1 LTERLKH
8 AILLEVFTDERN
20 WHGNS
25 FYKKKEE
32 FIMNEK
38 KIMAL
43 ADKNIMNTYRRVPI
57 VLTKGEGVRL
67 WDAGGKEY
75 LDFVAG
81 IAVCNLGHSHP
92 HVVKAIKKQVK
103 NLTHVSNLY
112 YTQPQAEVA
121 ALLTKHSFADQAFFC
136 NSGAEANE
144 AAIKLA
150 RKYAHE
156 NLGPDKFELI
166 TMKDSFHGRTMA
178 TITATGQEKFQ
189 FGFTPLLDGFKYVP
203 FNDPAALEAAIT
215 PKTCGIM
222 LEPIQGEGGVII
234 PDASYLAAV
243 RDICNR
249 HKILMIV
256 DEVQTGIGR
265 TGKLFAYEYSGI
277 KPDIM
282 TLAKALGNGFPVGA
296 MLATMKS
303 PGLLVPVI
311 TRPRLA
317 ATCWP
322 WRRPRPRSKRCW
334 TKACWKIVKNG
345 RLFSGEPSSLE
356 GETSDHSSV
365 RGKGLMLACAL
376 TTEGVDIVQTCQERG
391 LLIKLHRR
399 QNAPFCSALISLNK
413 TLMLLLQYSMRSW
426 RGNEKGL
433 AEF

>member
-1 LTERLKH
+1 MK
-8 AILLEVFTDERN
+8 
-20 WHGNS
+20 
-25 FYKKKEE
+25 
-32 FIMNEK
+32 EK

-57 VLTKGEGVRL
+57 ALVKGEGARL
-67 WDAGGKEY
+67 WDANGKEY

-92 HVVKAIKKQVK
+92 NVVKAIKKQAK
-103 NLTHVSNLY
+103 NLMHVSNLY
-112 YTQPQAEVA
+112 YTRPQGEVA
-121 ALLTKHSFADQAFFC
+121 RLLTKHSFADKVFFC

-156 NLGPDKFELI
+156 NLGDDKFELI

-203 FNDPAALEAAIT
+203 FNDPATLEDAIS
-215 PKTCGIM
+215 PRTCGIM

-234 PDASYLAAV
+234 PDEQYLAKV
-243 RDICNR
+243 RDICDR

-277 KPDIM
+277 QPDIM

-296 MLATMKS
+296 MLATDKVAGAFG
-303 PGLLVPVI
+303 PGNHASTFGGNLLAMAAAKATLETMLEEGVLENCQKMGEYF
-311 TRPRLA
+311 LA
-317 ATCWP
+317 KLQAL
-322 WRRPRPRSKRCW
+322 
-334 TKACWKIVKNG
+334 KAKHAMIAG
-345 RLFSGEPSSLE
+345 
-356 GETSDHSSV
+356 V
-365 RGKGLMLACAL
+365 RGRGLMLACAL
-376 TTEGVDIVQTCQERG
+376 TIEGADIVRVCQERG
-391 LLIKLHRR
+391 LLI
-399 QNAPFCSALISLNK
+399 NCTGGK
-413 TLMLLLQYSMRSW
+413 TLRFVPPLTIT
-426 RGNEKGL
+426 EKDIDMAVATLDAVMEGR
-433 AEF
+433 

>member
-1 LTERLKH
+1 MK
-8 AILLEVFTDERN
+8 
-20 WHGNS
+20 
-25 FYKKKEE
+25 
-32 FIMNEK
+32 EK

-43 ADKNIMNTYRRVPI
+43 ADQNIMNTYRRVPI
-57 VLTKGEGVRL
+57 TLVKGEGARL
-67 WDAGGKEY
+67 TDANGKEY

-92 HVVKAIKKQVK
+92 QVVKAIKKQVK

-121 ALLTKHSFADQAFFC
+121 ALLVKHSFADKAFFC

-156 NLGPDKFELI
+156 NLGADKFELI

-203 FNDPAALEAAIT
+203 FNDLATLEAAIT

-234 PDASYLAAV
+234 PDAQYLAGV
-243 RDICNR
+243 RDICDR
-249 HKILMIV
+249 HKLLMIV

-296 MLATMKS
+296 MLATNEVANAFT
-303 PGLLVPVI
+303 PGNHASTFGGNLLAM
-311 TRPRLA
+311 A
-317 ATCWP
+317 AAHATLKTMLEEGILDNCLKMGEYFLEKL
-322 WRRPRPRSKRCW
+322 RSLQKKHAIISGAR
-334 TKACWKIVKNG
+334 G
-345 RLFSGEPSSLE
+345 R
-356 GETSDHSSV
+356 
-365 RGKGLMLACAL
+365 GLMLACGL
-376 TTEGVDIVQTCQERG
+376 TIDGADIVKACQEKG
-391 LLIKLHRR
+391 LLI
-399 QNAPFCSALISLNK
+399 NCTGGK
-413 TLMLLLQYSMRSW
+413 TLRFVPPLIIAQKDIDEAMSILDAVME
-426 RGNEKGL
+426 GNGK
-433 AEF
+433 

>member
-1 LTERLKH
+1 
-8 AILLEVFTDERN
+8 
-20 WHGNS
+20 
-25 FYKKKEE
+25 
-32 FIMNEK
+32 
-38 KIMAL
+38 MAL

-57 VLTKGEGVRL
+57 ALTKGEGVKV
-67 WDAGGKEY
+67 WDAEGKEY

-92 HVVKAIKKQVK
+92 NVVKAIKKQVK

-121 ALLTKHSFADQAFFC
+121 ALLTKHSFADKAFFC

-189 FGFTPLLDGFKYVP
+189 FGFTPLLDGFKYAP

-215 PKTCGIM
+215 SKTCGIM

-234 PDASYLAAV
+234 PEESYLAKV

-296 MLATMKS
+296 MLATDEVS
-303 PGLLVPVI
+303 RAFTPGNHASTFGGNLLAMAAAKATLKTMLDEGVLENC
-311 TRPRLA
+311 RKMGDYFLA
-317 ATCWP
+317 
-322 WRRPRPRSKRCW
+322 KLQDL
-334 TKACWKIVKNG
+334 KAKHAII
-345 RLFSGEPSSLE
+345 SG
-356 GETSDHSSV
+356 V

-376 TTEGVDIVQTCQERG
+376 TIEGADIVRTCQEKG
-391 LLIKLHRR
+391 LLI
-399 QNAPFCSALISLNK
+399 NCTGGK
-413 TLMLLLQYSMRSW
+413 TLRFVPPLTIDQKDIDAAISILDAVME
-426 RGNEKGL
+426 GK
-433 AEF
+433 